1 MKTLYKK
8 DSKNKI
14 RILRVFTKGHL
25 LYQESGL
32 LDGKL
37 VTNIRECK
45 AKNIGRANETTAD
58 EQSILQMEA
67 LITKKLKEGY
77 FETLE
82 EAKSHTSLMPMLANK
97 FNEKT
102 IEFHCYVQPKLDG
115 VRMVGTNKNKLSRK
129 NREVTTVEHIDLS
142 FLTDEDILDGEL
154 YCHGMTFQEIIS
166 RVKKYQ
172 ENETEKIKYYVYDM
186 PSIKGTFSERY
197 DELYNLCIYKNN
209 IEIVPTYKVNSLDE
223 LKGWHKQFLSQGYE
237 GTIVRT
243 DNTHYEFNK
252 RSKSLLK
259 YKDFID
265 ETYEIVDVIPN
276 EADTTQGTVIC
287 KINDTTF
294 KCNMKVSIDERKEI
308 LKNKNEYIGQL
319 AEVRFFEF
327 TDGGIPRFPVYH
339 GIRIDK

>member
-1 MKTLYKK
+1 MY
-8 DSKNKI
+8 
-14 RILRVFTKGHL
+14 
-25 LYQESGL
+25 
-32 LDGKL
+32 
-37 VTNIRECK
+37 
-45 AKNIGRANETTAD
+45 
-58 EQSILQMEA
+58 
-67 LITKKLKEGY
+67 
-77 FETLE
+77 
-82 EAKSHTSLMPMLANK
+82 
-97 FNEKT
+97 
-102 IEFHCYVQPKLDG
+102 
-115 VRMVGTNKNKLSRK
+115 
-129 NREVTTVEHIDLS
+129 
-142 FLTDEDILDGEL
+142 
-154 YCHGMTFQEIIS
+154 
-166 RVKKYQ
+166 
-172 ENETEKIKYYVYDM
+172 
-186 PSIKGTFSERY
+186 
-197 DELYNLCIYKNN
+197 IYKDN

-294 KCNMKVSIDERKEI
+294 KCNMKVSIDERREI